1 MSASAMAGRAMAD
14 RHQRNAK
21 QRPGGARVP
30 FSAVSAPALQRS
42 IYAHQSSAAGGEH
55 RSTADSQRQSE
66 S

>member
-30 FSAVSAPALQRS
+30 FSAVSALALQRS